1 MALCVFTALMWSG
14 SGAPA
19 SATGSTVTVSP
30 ADNWCALI
38 NAAQPGD
45 ELVFAPGS
53 YPQTCFIRSR
63 GTALAK
69 ILIRSQSEVDG
80 QRATFTYSGTSSNVL
95 DLDGAA
101 FVTLRGFAF
110 AATQADIDAIRIRQA
125 DDIVI
130 ERNTFTGI
138 GGIPVPANNTGTI
151 SRRITIRDNVFRDTQ
166 STVIYLGCHSGNCQ
180 VLDAVIERNLI
191 DGTLPGDGVGY
202 GVQIKLNSQALIR
215 DNSVYRTR
223 GPGIMVYGSDKGA
236 PASII
241 EGNYVEGAVDDANI
255 NIGGG
260 PAVARN
266 NVSIGGGYAGIRAQN
281 YGGRNLQANVQIV
294 HNTVLNAPVA
304 GIDVQGWTSASNV
317 LANNAIWPL
326 SGVPAVRGA
335 PGAATVSGNVTCTEA
350 CFVSAAVPYDL
361 MPAPGSLL
369 LAAAGSGAEAWRPSD
384 DFMGEMRAQ
393 TADAGAFESVA
404 APLPH
409 TLGAGLPRPARRSA
423 PMPTVTPAPS
433 PGPSPTPVGPPRA
446 FVPLVARR

>member
-1 MALCVFTALMWSG
+1 MH
-14 SGAPA
+14 
-19 SATGSTVTVSP
+19 ATGNTIPVSP

-45 ELVFAPGS
+45 DLVFAPGN
-53 YPQTCFIRSR
+53 YPQTCFIRAR

-69 ILIRSQSEVDG
+69 ILIRSQSEAAG
-80 QRATFTYSGTSSNVL
+80 QRATFIYPGASSNVL

-110 AATQADIDAIRIRQA
+110 AATQPNIDAIRIRQA

-130 ERNTFTGI
+130 ERNTFTGV
-138 GGIPVPANNTGTI
+138 GGIPVPANNTGTV
-151 SRRITIRDNVFRDTQ
+151 SRRITIRDNVFRDTL

-202 GVQIKLNSQALIR
+202 GMQIKLNSQALIR

-223 GPGIMVYGSDKGA
+223 GPGIMVYGSDNGT
-236 PASII
+236 PASVI

-255 NIGGG
+255 NVGGG
-260 PAVARN
+260 PAVVRN
-266 NVSIGGGYAGIRAQN
+266 NVSVGGGYAGIRAQN

-304 GIDVQGWTSASNV
+304 GIDVQGWSAASNV
-317 LANNAIWPL
+317 LANNAILPQT
-326 SGVPAVRGA
+326 SVPAVRGA
-335 PGAATVSGNVTCTEA
+335 PGAATVNGNVTCTTA
-350 CFVSAAVPYDL
+350 CFVSASVPFDL
-361 MPAPGSLL
+361 MPATGSPL
-369 LAAAGSGAEAWRPSD
+369 LAAAGSGSETWRPAD
-384 DFMGEMRAQ
+384 DFMGETRAP
-393 TADAGAFESVA
+393 APAVGAFESVA

-409 TLGAGLPRPARRSA
+409 TLGAGLPRPARRSGGS
-423 PMPTVTPAPS
+423 PTITPT

-446 FVPLVARR
+446 YVPFVRR